1 MEGAGAGARAGR
13 ARPLFAV
20 AVRVFSTCWAFPP
33 SAEDR
38 LACLS
43 RPLASPSCTTP
54 AAAPFPYFLY
64 RKNLGD
70 ACLLPPRSHA
80 RGRAKEVRIPS
91 RAEEL
96 PSAQTRAGRGDR
108 VAIFQSQIPGC
119 FTSCPLKLGCAYQ
132 WMVGSHGISAL
143 FPSDL

>member
-1 MEGAGAGARAGR
+1 MSFRCGEGQLRLGSREDERGGAGR
-13 ARPLFAV
+13 AVAAARPPFAV
-20 AVRVFSTCWAFPP
+20 AVRVFSTRWAFPP

-38 LACLS
+38 PASLS
-43 RPLASPSCTTP
+43 QPLASPSCPTP

-108 VAIFQSQIPGC
+108 VAIFQS
-119 FTSCPLKLGCAYQ
+119 
-132 WMVGSHGISAL
+132 
-143 FPSDL
+143 